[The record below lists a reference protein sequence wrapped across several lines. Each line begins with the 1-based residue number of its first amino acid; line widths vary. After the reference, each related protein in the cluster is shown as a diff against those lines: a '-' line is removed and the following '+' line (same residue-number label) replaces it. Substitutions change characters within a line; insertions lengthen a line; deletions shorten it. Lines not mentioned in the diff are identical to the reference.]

1 MPGRVAGI
9 PPPLATFR
17 HGRTPLC
24 PDAAG
29 VERSLTHMVAGEVT
43 GKEWGMHGPLIFIAT
58 NRLKPGR
65 LDSERARVP
74 GLVEFVKANEPRLL
88 AFNEYVNEAGDEVSV
103 VQVHPDAASMEA
115 HIAIVAERARAA
127 YAETLDATVRIQVFG
142 QPSEEMLAA
151 LKQQAGEG
159 VEIAL
164 HTEHLGGFTRVSSQD

>member
-1 MPGRVAGI
+1 MQ
-9 PPPLATFR
+9 
-17 HGRTPLC
+17 
-24 PDAAG
+24 
-29 VERSLTHMVAGEVT
+29 
-43 GKEWGMHGPLIFIAT
+43 GPLIFIAT

-74 GLVEFVKANEPRLL
+74 GLVEFVEANEPRLI

-142 QPSEEMLAA
+142 ATERGDARGSEAAGRRGCRDRPSHRAPR
-151 LKQQAGEG
+151 G
-159 VEIAL
+159 L
-164 HTEHLGGFTRVSSQD
+164 HSRL